1 MEAKEEAG
9 MRETRVQGCAPID
22 AAIRRVGYAGGAVLS
37 LLVLLVVYDATAR
50 YLFSAGSVGLQ
61 ELEWHLF
68 DVIIL
73 LGIAYTLR
81 ENAHVR
87 VDIFYDRFRP
97 KTRAWVDL
105 AGTLIFILPFCAL
118 IVYVGTEFVAIS
130 FEQMERSS
138 DPGGLPYRFLVKS
151 LMPLAFVLLALQA
164 LSEIIRAYRTVRGV
178 S

>member
-1 MEAKEEAG
+1 MMERTK
-9 MRETRVQGCAPID
+9 GCRWID
-22 AAIRRVGYAGGAVLS
+22 AVSRQVGNFSAVVLA
-37 LLVLLVVYDATAR
+37 LLVLLVVYDATVR
-50 YLFSAGSVGLQ
+50 YLFSSGSVALQ

-87 VDIFYDRFRP
+87 VDIFYDHYSEKR
-97 KTRAWVDL
+97 KALVDL
-105 AGTLIFILPFCAL
+105 LGTLLFILPFCAL
-118 IVYVGTEFVAIS
+118 IVYVGSEFVLIS
-130 FEQMERSS
+130 FEQLERSS

-164 LSEIIRAYRTVRGV
+164 LSEIVRAYRVLRGNA
-178 S
+178 